1 MSLWN
6 LLARRI
12 HDWCYREEIGLKLA
26 CFLSVVVTGALT
38 ASALAQQAVPGG
50 KASVPA
56 VKEST
61 TSSGAVHAPAQTMPS
76 GKENA
81 GRPNGATGAGGNG
94 AEQAKGATPS
104 PGKESGTGAEP
115 IDTRITVQPRTT
127 RKLPPGNEKKMSVP
141 KTPSIPAPAL
151 QAIPRGT
158 NAPARNAIGVP
169 LVDHTR
175 AHTPIHAPQEGRRPG
190 ALGSFGSAAAAM
202 ALHPGAAPGSA
213 AAPARNPAVITGTGI
228 ARPGSGP
235 GTLGGPAR
243 NAAIING
250 TRIRPKP

>member
-1 MSLWN
+1 MSIWN

-26 CFLSVVVTGALT
+26 CLLSAVVSGALT
-38 ASALAQQAVPGG
+38 ASALAQQA
-50 KASVPA
+50 PA

-61 TSSGAVHAPAQTMPS
+61 ASSGAVHAPAQAAPS

-81 GRPNGATGAGGNG
+81 GRPNSATGAGASGKGGGGSG
-94 AEQAKGATPS
+94 AEQAKGAAPS
-104 PGKESGTGAEP
+104 PGKEGGAGAEP

-127 RKLPPGNEKKMSVP
+127 RKPPGNEKMMSVP

-151 QAIPRGT
+151 QAIPRGA

-169 LVDHTR
+169 LVDHAR
-175 AHTPIHAPQEGRRPG
+175 AHAPIHAPQEGRPPG
-190 ALGSFGSAAAAM
+190 VLGSFGSAAAAM
-202 ALHPGAAPGSA
+202 ALHPGTVSGST

-235 GTLGGPAR
+235 STLGGPAR

-250 TRIRPKP
+250 TRIQPKP